1 MTLKAS
7 ILSMNPLV
15 QNSNLWLADLTRLN
29 QLKDNPIQ
37 NGIDIRGDL
46 RKAVPYDVKWLS

>member
-37 NGIDIRGDL
+37 NDIDIKGDPQ
-46 RKAVPYDVKWLS
+46 KTVPFDVKWLS